1 MKAGSPITS
10 SSSPLNSRMGSPC
23 ILTDSSAQFPQL
35 GFSGRNDVRVV
46 SFGVEIGGVLYP
58 EGQEYKTTDLPA
70 TADDILNP
78 KLVPPSVE
86 EFVQLYLS
94 LNQHYSDIIAILTS
108 SSLNGVYENARQAAV
123 AVQGRA
129 RVTVIDSQ
137 TTSVGLGLLVQAA
150 AEAVASGQPAVEIE
164 RMVRNLVPHTYMM
177 ICTPGLSYLHYAG
190 YIDPAQAFVGE
201 MLNLMPIF
209 TLEEG
214 KITAVEKVRNTRG
227 LVDFMQEFICEFD
240 NLHHIAFIQSIPGMT
255 HEARLMREHAQTCFP
270 QSPFSEHNI
279 NLPLATLFGPRSVGM
294 VVMEKVDPVRRS
306 R

>member
-1 MKAGSPITS
+1 MS
-10 SSSPLNSRMGSPC
+10 NPC

-35 GFSGRNDVRVV
+35 GFSGRNDVRVA
-46 SFGVEIGGVLYP
+46 SFRVEIGGVLYP
-58 EGQEYKTTDLPA
+58 EGQAYKANDLPA

-78 KLVPPSVE
+78 RLVPPSAE
-86 EFVQLYLS
+86 EFAQLYLN
-94 LNQHYSDIIAILTS
+94 LNQHYSDIIAILSS
-108 SSLNGVYENARQAAV
+108 SSLISAYENAQQAAV

-150 AEAVASGQPAVEIE
+150 AEAVAQGQPAVEIE

-190 YIDPAQAFVGE
+190 YIDSAQAFVGE

-214 KITAVEKVRNTRG
+214 KITAVEKVRNSRG
-227 LVDFMQEFICEFD
+227 LVDFMQEFICEFED
-240 NLHHIAFIQSIPGMT
+240 LHHIAFIQSIPGLT
-255 HEARLMREHAQTCFP
+255 HEARLMREHAQACFS
-270 QSPFSEHNI
+270 QTPFSEHNI

-294 VVMEKVDPVRRS
+294 VVMEKLEPTRRF